1 MNLVVG
7 SMSIG
12 VSFGMKVLFLPM
24 LAVVAL
30 NAYAGE
36 RSGERGE
43 VAHTKN
49 GTAVHTK
56 NGTAVHK
63 TGSGQATVHQTGSET
78 ATTYK
83 KAGTTTTTHATNT
96 EAVHTGTTTAVKTGT
111 NTTVVHT
118 NANWDDAYWS
128 SNKYGYWNGQ
138 RGYWT
143 TANGKHIFVVAQ

>member
-1 MNLVVG
+1 LEYL
-7 SMSIG
+7 
-12 VSFGMKVLFLPM
+12 FGMKVLFLPM
-24 LAVVAL
+24 IAVVAL

-36 RSGERGE
+36 RSGEKGQA
-43 VAHTKN
+43 AHTKN

-56 NGTAVHK
+56 NGMAVHQ

-96 EAVHTGTTTAVKTGT
+96 ETVHTGTTTAVKTGT
-111 NTTVVHT
+111 GTTVVHT

-128 SNKYGYWNGQ
+128 TNKYGYWNGQ

-143 TANGKHIFVVAQ
+143 IVNGKHVFVVAQ

>member
-1 MNLVVG
+1 
-7 SMSIG
+7 
-12 VSFGMKVLFLPM
+12 MKVLFLPM

-96 EAVHTGTTTAVKTGT
+96 ETVHTGTTTAVKAGTGT
-111 NTTVVHT
+111 TGVHT
-118 NANWDDAYWS
+118 NENWDDGYWS
-128 SNKYGYWNGQ
+128 TNKYGYWNGQ

-143 TANGKHIFVVAQ
+143 IVNGKHVFVVAQ